1 VKADL
6 ANRALSLLRTFEQA
20 GRPVKRVVI
29 DGRKLEFEFVKREDS
44 QDEFDGIDMRHDQ
57 T

>member
-1 VKADL
+1 MKTDVAD
-6 ANRALSLLRTFEQA
+6 RALSLLRTFEKA

-29 DGRKLEFEFVKREDS
+29 DGRKLEFEFARGEDS